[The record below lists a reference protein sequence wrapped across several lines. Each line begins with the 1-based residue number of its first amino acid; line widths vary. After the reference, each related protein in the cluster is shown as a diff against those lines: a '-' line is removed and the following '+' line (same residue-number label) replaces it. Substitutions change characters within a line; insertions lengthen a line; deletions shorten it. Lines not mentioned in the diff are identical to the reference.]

1 MTVNRSNVLVV
12 LVLWIFS
19 FPAQSTPD
27 NDKNSVRLMTLN
39 IAHARADGRN
49 QMMQTNQH
57 ARTNLENI
65 ANVIDREQPD
75 IVAFQEIDSNSFWNG
90 RFNHGRF
97 IAEKANY
104 DHWFTGSHQLSKNLD
119 YGTGLMSKFKL
130 SGSQSLAF
138 NRPFA
143 RMRKG
148 LVLSTIEWPT
158 SAGVMVDLVSLHL
171 DFLSSRQRHKE
182 IGALI
187 EMVTGRNN
195 LLIVMGDFNMDFD
208 EPGLQKLLTRLD
220 LQTWLPGEEVV
231 TFPRSGKRLDWIMV
245 SRQFS
250 LVHHQVLSDSLSDHQ
265 AVIMDI
271 TLPIGHD
278 S

>member
-1 MTVNRSNVLVV
+1 MTVNRSTVLVV

-19 FPAQSTPD
+19 LPAQSTLASD
-27 NDKNSVRLMTLN
+27 AASVRLMTLN

-49 QMMQTNQH
+49 QMMQTNKH
-57 ARTNLENI
+57 ARTNLGKI
-65 ANVIDREQPD
+65 ADVIDREQPD

-97 IAEKANY
+97 IAAKANY

-130 SGSQSLAF
+130 TDPQSFAF
-138 NRPFA
+138 DRPFA

-148 LVLSTIEWPT
+148 LVLSTIDWPE
-158 SAGVMVDLVSLHL
+158 SDGIKVDLVSLHL
-171 DFLSSRQRHKE
+171 DFLSSSQRLKE
-182 IGALI
+182 ISAFI
-187 EMVTGRNN
+187 EMISDREN
-195 LLIVMGDFNMDFD
+195 LLIVMGDFNMEFKD
-208 EPGLQKLLTRLD
+208 PGLQELITQLD
-220 LQTWLPGEEVV
+220 LQTWRPQEQVV

-250 LVHHQVLSDSLSDHQ
+250 LEQHQVLSDPLSDHQ
-265 AVIMDI
+265 AVIVDV